1 MTKKFKFATKPLDY
15 EQTYYYFTSN
25 VDNFYLTDFWD
36 STDYDFQRLKLHIVF
51 LKEEDAKRAAEFIK
65 EFIRSNPEKLN
76 YITTIPDQGTKVW
89 FGFSLLGLES
99 NSVPINFDI
108 NNGVHTKWFNNS
120 LLYKTEEDAI
130 NAFNLINLV
139 LETEYKRQKY
149 KFLTEEPE
157 QGTLVYYP
165 DFDNRAHK
173 FCVAYIHYDSTESRH
188 VLLFKRGMLFL
199 KEKHAIQASKKM
211 LRRINP
217 LACELTFK
225 PTI

>member
-1 MTKKFKFATKPLDY
+1 MTKKFKFATEPLDY
-15 EQTYYYFTSN
+15 EQTYYYFTSS
-25 VDNFYLTDFWD
+25 VDNFYLTDSWD
-36 STDYDFQRLKLHIVF
+36 STDYDFQRLKLHRVF

-76 YITTIPDQGTKVW
+76 YITTIPDQGTEVW
-89 FGFSLLGLES
+89 FGLGMWGTE
-99 NSVPINFDI
+99 NDPDPIVFDI
-108 NNGVHTKWFNNS
+108 NNEFHKKLFDNFRLYRTK
-120 LLYKTEEDAI
+120 EDAI
-130 NAFNLINLV
+130 NAGNLINLV

-157 QGTLVYYP
+157 QGTPVYYP

-173 FCVAYIHYDSTESRH
+173 FGVACIHYDSNKLWH
-188 VLLFKRGMLFL
+188 VLLFNCGMLFL
-199 KEKHAIQASKKM
+199 KEEDAERASKKM
-211 LRRINP
+211 MQRINP